1 MALKKKICILGSTGA
16 GKTSLIRRFVK
27 NEFSENYLSTI
38 GVQVSKKDVFED
50 ANPLTMIIWDVEG
63 FDEKTPQIENYLSGS
78 AGAFIV
84 ADLLRQETV
93 KHIEYVAGVFLNS
106 NPKGRILVVGN
117 KLDLVAR
124 NFNDNTN
131 AIENY
136 CRDSN
141 YKHFFTSAKTGEN
154 VESAFRALGALIL
167 NG

>member
-16 GKTSLIRRFVK
+16 GKTSLIKRFVK

-93 KHIEYVAGVFLNS
+93 
-106 NPKGRILVVGN
+106 
-117 KLDLVAR
+117 
-124 NFNDNTN
+124 NT
-131 AIENY
+131 
-136 CRDSN
+136 
-141 YKHFFTSAKTGEN
+141 
-154 VESAFRALGALIL
+154 
-167 NG
+167 